1 MFPFVQNAVLAALRL
16 WFLAARIFCA
26 FTIVLLGSL
35 FRALMRNMKLRRVP
49 KEEAATLRLPLLAS
63 RLTDLPYLVDA
74 TEAIEAGVHSL
85 LTDATLLHF
94 EEQPLMS
101 TNAVWFLAE
110 AVDVERPTER
120 ALYLVFRGTNSP
132 TDAIAD
138 VLFRPD
144 DAPNGV
150 QCHGG
155 FLRTVRDDKSLH
167 ATLAQ
172 HAAGDMALYV
182 MGHSLGG
189 ALSQTLV
196 GAGLL
201 PQTFAG
207 RLTVVTLGGPVVFY
221 GAVEPSMLPEVA
233 VGARVLSVVNAN
245 DIVPRLLG
253 CPLSFTRRLLVLFAS
268 SASPR
273 QQQRNE
279 AILDTLE
286 QYNGFPQEELL
297 FLHGGAAFKVARDDR
312 MLVMSLAEAIHP
324 RLVADHLAYV
334 AAAEAAAGAPAWSP
348 PAATTA

>member
-1 MFPFVQNAVLAALRL
+1 
-16 WFLAARIFCA
+16 
-26 FTIVLLGSL
+26 
-35 FRALMRNMKLRRVP
+35 
-49 KEEAATLRLPLLAS
+49 
-63 RLTDLPYLVDA
+63 
-74 TEAIEAGVHSL
+74 
-85 LTDATLLHF
+85 
-94 EEQPLMS
+94 MS
-101 TNAVWFLAE
+101 TNSNWFLAE
-110 AVDVERPTER
+110 AVDVERPSER

-155 FLRTVRDDKSLH
+155 FLRTVRDDKALH

-201 PQTFAG
+201 PPTFAG

-221 GAVEPSMLPEVA
+221 GAVKPSMLPEVA

-286 QYNGFPQEELL
+286 KYNGYPQVCALRAVASCIAPTRPRVDRALALPSRAPHTAHLLSRVFP
-297 FLHGGAAFKVARDDR
+297 GRR
-312 MLVMSLAEAIHP
+312 SCSSCT
-324 RLVADHLAYV
+324 
-334 AAAEAAAGAPAWSP
+334 AGRRSRWH
-348 PAATTA
+348 ATTGCS